1 MIVVY
6 FNETGY
12 YVVGGGIEIAQSC
25 PQALTESGTPIFLAL
40 HHTYWMLYRALKE
53 LQGKEMGEDVVV
65 YNDSRIIEEMNGVA
79 EPFDNICDRWQKAI
93 RRKLLPAIRSCFLFR
108 KKPSTFVDENV
119 AKGQTS
125 LIHPLSVGE
134 REEITKRY
142 AKQLEIRQKRQLA
155 RKAQRFR
162 TSYWSDKS
170 EDFKEKWYPQ

>member
-93 RRKLLPAIRSCFLFR
+93 RRKLLPAIRS
-108 KKPSTFVDENV
+108 
-119 AKGQTS
+119 
-125 LIHPLSVGE
+125 
-134 REEITKRY
+134 
-142 AKQLEIRQKRQLA
+142 
-155 RKAQRFR
+155 
-162 TSYWSDKS
+162 
-170 EDFKEKWYPQ
+170 